1 MGYVRSAAK
10 DHGRGS
16 RIEGRVIPGQK
27 VVMVEDLIST
37 GGSVISAAGALKE
50 EGAEV
55 LGVVCIFSYNLNK
68 SREAFAE
75 ADLEYRSLT
84 DFDAACE
91 AAAETGY
98 IQPADIDRLME
109 FRNSL

>member
-1 MGYVRSAAK
+1 M
-10 DHGRGS
+10 
-16 RIEGRVIPGQK
+16 
-27 VVMVEDLIST
+27 
-37 GGSVISAAGALKE
+37 E
-50 EGAEV
+50 EAGAEV

-68 SREAFAE
+68 SRDAFAK
-75 ADLEYRSLT
+75 AGLTYRSLT

-98 IQPADIDRLME
+98 ISKSDIDQLME